1 MSKSI
6 GHVTLLPTYQ
16 TVPACAHAVSGACS
30 GNDCPC
36 AGYSPPDGLPGEG
49 LPQAAV
55 DAYWE
60 TLAAMHPGQSVVP
73 AVAPAPL
80 HPALT
85 GQVAGP
91 A

>member
-1 MSKSI
+1 MSKPI
-6 GHVTLLPTYQ
+6 GHITLLPTYQ

-30 GNDCPC
+30 GNNCPCPAGSGAC

-60 TLAAMHPGQSVVP
+60 DLAATHPAEPLVAVP
-73 AVAPAPL
+73 APQPAGR
-80 HPALT
+80 A
-85 GQVAGP
+85 
-91 A
+91 